1 MAINLISNLTL
12 NFQFDEYQ
20 RCDNMTNKNKPDKTQ
35 KPGPK
40 RGKDNGKEGGALKS
54 KLEFNETWIDKVA
67 TAITGT
73 FGSMAFLGA
82 CIVAFVIWITWNLNL
97 LPLFKPFDP
106 YPFQML
112 TMIVSIF
119 AIILSISVLI
129 SQNREGK
136 RDTIRQQVEFEINIR
151 AEREITKVLTMLHEI
166 QKKLDIRST
175 TDVELEEMKIETDI
189 KKIHQKLNDNMT
201 NNE

>member
-1 MAINLISNLTL
+1 
-12 NFQFDEYQ
+12 
-20 RCDNMTNKNKPDKTQ
+20 MTNKNKRVKANRPDPNT
-35 KPGPK
+35 
-40 RGKDNGKEGGALKS
+40 GKDAGKTESDLKS
-54 KLEFNETWIDKVA
+54 KLEFKETWIDKVA
-67 TAITGT
+67 TFITGI
-73 FGSMAFLGA
+73 FGSMEFLGG
-82 CIVAFVIWITWNLNL
+82 CLLAFAIWVVWNLNL
-97 LPLFKPFDP
+97 LPVCKPFDP

-112 TMIVSIF
+112 TMIVSLF

-166 QKKLDIRST
+166 QKKLDIRSS
-175 TDVELEEMKIETDI
+175 TDVELEEMKTETDI
-189 KKIHQKLNDNMT
+189 NEIHQKLGGTLT